1 MDNKILKEIEGS
13 EEYKNS
19 LKDSVEENIDY
30 DNVIANRISNVATI
44 VLIVGI
50 ILGVLQVFN
59 LTSTHEEIVPIIIS
73 CTTTIAIFFVGYI
86 VLKGFAEIIELLQ
99 KIKNN

>member
-19 LKDSVEENIDY
+19 LKDNVEEDVDY
-30 DNVIANRISNVATI
+30 DNAIANRISNVATI

-50 ILGVLQVFN
+50 ILGILQVLS

-73 CTTTIAIFFVGYI
+73 CGTTIAIFFVGYI

-99 KIKNN
+99 KIKNK

>member
-1 MDNKILKEIEGS
+1 MDNKTLKEIEGS

-19 LKDSVEENIDY
+19 LKDNVEEDIDY

-50 ILGVLQVFN
+50 ILGMLQIFN
-59 LTSTHEEIVPIIIS
+59 LKSLHEEVMSIIIS
-73 CTTTIAIFFVGYI
+73 FTTTISIFFISYI

-99 KIKNN
+99 NIKNK